1 MNKTIITSE
10 FTFRAVR
17 SSGSGG
23 QHVNKVSTKV
33 ELYFDVKNS
42 KGLSVEEKEIL
53 EQKWSNRL
61 NKEGVVKLASQATRS
76 QWKNRE
82 KVIEKFWTAFHKA
95 FEVKKKRKATKL
107 SKAQKEKRLKA
118 KRINAEKKAA
128 RKKLVF

>member
-1 MNKTIITSE
+1 MNKTIIISE

-33 ELYFDVKNS
+33 ELYFDVINS
-42 KGLSVEEKEIL
+42 KGLSAEQKETL

-61 NKEGVVKLASQATRS
+61 NKEGVMKLSSQATRS

-82 KVIEKFWTAFHKA
+82 DVIEKFWKVFDKA
-95 FEVKKKRKATKL
+95 FEVKKKRIATKR

-118 KRINAEKKAA
+118 KRIHSEKKAA
-128 RKKLVF
+128 RKKLAH